1 MSSAMC
7 AAATPALTSA
17 PARLSNGTVKTRRS
31 GATRHHHHHHQSVAP
46 PSRCRGGASSARAS
60 ATATTATASE
70 TAAIEAATNALR
82 PSSADCAK
90 TLVHL
95 ANTGTISTTCDD
107 GVALGTFASYVVDE
121 DGGVV
126 LRMRADAMHTKN
138 IASDPRCSLYVQPA
152 TQPPGVLSRATLI
165 GKLEKLD
172 AEDAEKAAI
181 RYDRVHGE
189 NVGVDAMQRNDDYYA
204 FVVDRVFYVG
214 GLGSDKRAEV
224 VDAAAF
230 ADAVADPLRRVNVYT
245 GPRTT
250 ASAW

>member
-1 MSSAMC
+1 
-7 AAATPALTSA
+7 
-17 PARLSNGTVKTRRS
+17 
-31 GATRHHHHHHQSVAP
+31 
-46 PSRCRGGASSARAS
+46 
-60 ATATTATASE
+60 
-70 TAAIEAATNALR
+70 
-82 PSSADCAK
+82 
-90 TLVHL
+90 
-95 ANTGTISTTCDD
+95 
-107 GVALGTFASYVVDE
+107 
-121 DGGVV
+121 
-126 LRMRADAMHTKN
+126 MRADAMHTKN

-230 ADAVADPLRRVNVYT
+230 ADAVADPLRRVHVYT